1 MSGLVEH
8 ASAYQG
14 LIYSIF
20 QAPVERRQVE
30 SFMVALVAAHP
41 GAGTSHLTAVLSE
54 ALNQDSYGSALT
66 LDCRELSKLCG
77 APAGLAHEAA
87 RRREPPSEIVPCPPE
102 FEGSWRSSR
111 EYRATYLARLR
122 ERFPYVL
129 IDCPSL
135 KESTDILGLA
145 PLVDGVLMVI
155 EANRTTKE
163 QIVYLERTLERGG
176 GRILGH
182 LLNKRTYP
190 IPEWVHRKLE
200 KLGI

>member
-1 MSGLVEH
+1 
-8 ASAYQG
+8 
-14 LIYSIF
+14 
-20 QAPVERRQVE
+20 
-30 SFMVALVAAHP
+30 
-41 GAGTSHLTAVLSE
+41 
-54 ALNQDSYGSALT
+54 
-66 LDCRELSKLCG
+66 
-77 APAGLAHEAA
+77 
-87 RRREPPSEIVPCPPE
+87 
-102 FEGSWRSSR
+102 
-111 EYRATYLARLR
+111 
-122 ERFPYVL
+122 VL